1 MSNVCRSS
9 IHVYSHIEYS
19 RRFYYLSFFSSF
31 FSSFFPSFFSSFFP
45 SFFLLRLP
53 PPRSVWDKWG
63 GKLKEL
69 KLDGGTSG
77 SRLDITATVADL
89 EKLTQLTQLKIF
101 NMGKLT
107 GALGASFGTAM
118 GNLVN
123 LWLKS
128 NAGLAGVLPA
138 EMGEMVKLTFL
149 EIQSCAALS
158 GALCLHVFINWF

>member
-1 MSNVCRSS
+1 M
-9 IHVYSHIEYS
+9 
-19 RRFYYLSFFSSF
+19 
-31 FSSFFPSFFSSFFP
+31 
-45 SFFLLRLP
+45 
-53 PPRSVWDKWG
+53 WDKWG

-77 SRLDITATVADL
+77 SRLDVTATVADL

-107 GALGASFGTAM
+107 GALGSSFGTAM

-158 GALCLHVFINWF
+158 GTLCLHVFINWF

>member
-1 MSNVCRSS
+1 MCVGCVSLFCVERVS
-9 IHVYSHIEYS
+9 IQYS
-19 RRFYYLSFFSSF
+19 RISSTHVGFYHL
-31 FSSFFPSFFSSFFP
+31 SFFSSFFP

-77 SRLDITATVADL
+77 SRLDVTATVADL